1 MNPFY
6 GAVTRGAEDVLA
18 REGYKY
24 ALLVGNTDSNTQKE
38 DSYYRALFAKRVD
51 GLLLITCPAEYPPAY
66 LSRHNTEKNTC
77 GTHQSRL
84 SRCSRG
90 FSYGGRSGVVFGH
103 WRILL
108 EMGHRRI

>member
-66 LSRHNTEKNTC
+66 LSRHNTEKTPVVLIN
-77 GTHQSRL
+77 RD
-84 SRCSRG
+84 
-90 FSYGGRSGVVFGH
+90 YPGVRADSVMADAQ
-103 WRILL
+103 
-108 EMGHRRI
+108 E